1 MKPAH
6 ALIALLLCA
15 PVAAMAQ
22 TPPSPPPAPA
32 RPPAPAIPAAP
43 VVPVVP
49 PVPPQ
54 PLMIDPFDVEEALR
68 AARDAVRDLDLD
80 AINQQA
86 LQKVDVE
93 AIKEQ
98 VERMKE
104 DAIVQTRQMA
114 ERSMDFQN
122 FAFQM
127 RGPTVIVRGR
137 AQDDLYNSGLSFLQ
151 RRQYDQAV
159 TRLDQVIAQK
169 GTHADGALYW
179 KAYAEYKLGR
189 TADALAALNELRQQY
204 GQSRY
209 LSDARALEADVR
221 KSSGQPLNANADDDE
236 IKLLAIQGIQNSN
249 PDGAIP
255 LLEGVLKAT
264 NSLQVKKRALFV
276 LAQNDQPAAHQLLI
290 SYAKGSGNPDLQLE
304 AIRYLVDRRRQTTG
318 AELNEIYNATQDVE
332 VRRAVLDALISSR
345 DRPAL
350 LKIVGSDSSPD
361 IKRRAISGLGSN
373 GLMAPQELMDLYR
386 KEQDSGLRM
395 TIVRAMGSMG
405 AADQLTQVIKTESD
419 PAVRLQAIRSLGSQ
433 KPEATGQALV
443 DLYGANQDKDV
454 RKAVIS
460 ALGSQ
465 ENADGLIAIARKE
478 TSTDL
483 KLDIVRR
490 ISDIAPKNKAAMD
503 YLMELIK

>member
-1 MKPAH
+1 
-6 ALIALLLCA
+6 
-15 PVAAMAQ
+15 
-22 TPPSPPPAPA
+22 
-32 RPPAPAIPAAP
+32 
-43 VVPVVP
+43 
-49 PVPPQ
+49 
-54 PLMIDPFDVEEALR
+54 
-68 AARDAVRDLDLD
+68 
-80 AINQQA
+80 
-86 LQKVDVE
+86 
-93 AIKEQ
+93 
-98 VERMKE
+98 
-104 DAIVQTRQMA
+104 MA
-114 ERSMDFQN
+114 ERSADFQN

-209 LSDARALEADVR
+209 LSDARVLEADVR

-236 IKLLAIQGIQNSN
+236 IKLLAIQGVQNSN

-405 AADQLTQVIKTESD
+405 AADQLTQVIKTETIPPS
-419 PAVRLQAIRSLGSQ
+419 ASRRFGVSAARSLKRRARRSS
-433 KPEATGQALV
+433 
-443 DLYGANQDKDV
+443 
-454 RKAVIS
+454 IS
-460 ALGSQ
+460 TAPTRTRTCG
-465 ENADGLIAIARKE
+465 
-478 TSTDL
+478 
-483 KLDIVRR
+483 RR
-490 ISDIAPKNKAAMD
+490 
-503 YLMELIK
+503 

>member
-15 PVAAMAQ
+15 PVATMAQ
-22 TPPSPPPAPA
+22 TPPPAPA

-43 VVPVVP
+43 VVPVIP

-54 PLMIDPFDVEEALR
+54 PLMIDPFDVEEAMR
-68 AARDAVRDLDLD
+68 AARDAVRDLDID
-80 AINQQA
+80 AIEQQA
-86 LQKVDVE
+86 LGKLDLD
-93 AIKEQ
+93 AMKEQ

-104 DAIVQTRQMA
+104 DAKDQAREMA
-114 ERSMDFQN
+114 ERSADFEN

-127 RGPTVIVRGR
+127 RGGPTVIMRGR

-159 TRLDQVIAQK
+159 TRFDQVIAQK
-169 GTHADGALYW
+169 GPHADGALYW
-179 KAYAEYKLGR
+179 KAYAQYKLGR
-189 TADALAALNELRQQY
+189 TTDALAALNELRQQY

-209 LSDARALEADVR
+209 LSDARVLEADVR

-236 IKLLAIQGIQNSN
+236 IKLLAIQGVQNSN

-290 SYAKGSGNPDLQLE
+290 SYAKGTGNPDLQLE

-350 LKIVGSDSSPD
+350 LKIVGSDSSPE
-361 IKRRAISGLGSN
+361 IKRRAISGLGKT

-405 AADQLTQVIKTESD
+405 AADQLTQVIKTEND
-419 PAVRLQAIRSLGSQ
+419 PAVRLQAIRSLGGQ

-490 ISDIAPKNKAAMD
+490 ISDIAPQNKAAMD